1 MSMSFL
7 NIEQVAPRVLT
18 GIGETVNVDDFNIV
32 TGIGKYRGCFVR
44 MRKRSGDDTNLPF
57 DTLFLANGAGWRPT
71 ETAGGFSYSN
81 KPFGIIGSYPE
92 KINEPDS
99 GGIHGKLTIH
109 LLGGRQPI
117 YVGFR
122 YVDNDYNIVQP
133 TESLIGRRLYIHG
146 KQVNV
151 GGTNYIVPVASLT
164 AVTDV
169 DPFYVDDVL
178 LPSTLVNDLVGNQ
191 RDLGWV
197 VLALDHNFISE
208 PYWYS

>member
-1 MSMSFL
+1 MGMSFL
-7 NIEQVAPRVLT
+7 NLEEAAPRVLA
-18 GIGETVNVDDFNIV
+18 GIGETVNVDDFNPI

-44 MRKRSGDDTNLPF
+44 MRKRSGDDVNLPF
-57 DTLFLANGAGWRPT
+57 DTIFLTDATGWRPT
-71 ETAGGFSYSN
+71 ETAGSFNYSN
-81 KPFGIIGSYPE
+81 RPFGIIGNYPE
-92 KINEPDS
+92 KINEPDG

-117 YVGFR
+117 YVAFR
-122 YVDNDYNIVQP
+122 YVDNAYNFVQP
-133 TESLIGRRLYIHG
+133 TESLIGRGLYIHG

-164 AVTDV
+164 GVTGV